1 MENYIVSARKYRPM
15 TFDTVVGQH
24 ALTTTLKNAVK
35 SGKLAHAYLF
45 CGPRGVGKTTCAR
58 IFAKAINCMN
68 PTAEGEACNECE
80 SCKAFNEQRS
90 LNIFE
95 LDAASNNSVEN
106 IKALMEQTRIPP
118 QVGRYKVFIID
129 EVHMLSLAAFD
140 AFLKPL
146 EEPPAHV
153 VFILAT
159 TEKHKILPTILSRC
173 QIYDFERMTVENTI
187 AHLKM
192 VAAKEGISYEES
204 ALALIAEKADGGMR
218 DALSIF
224 DQAASFCQGNITYDK
239 VLEDLNELDA
249 DNYFRMVDLAM
260 ENKVSDLMI
269 LLNSIIEK
277 GFDGGNVV
285 TGLASHIR
293 NVLMSKDEST
303 LKLLETSKEQTAK
316 FKAQAQKCPTRFLY
330 QALKVLNQCDVCY
343 KQSSNKRLLVE
354 LTLIE
359 VAQLTQPDDGVS
371 AGRGPKRLKILF
383 KRLIDS
389 HNQAAAQVAAG
400 ERPLVRKAKAAAAE
414 GDGVQASHNATATT
428 PSGNA
433 VTATAATATATAA
446 HGAAATN
453 AAIGGHGMGAATAT
467 MGAASR
473 PAGATAGAAGATA
486 GAVGSASGATAS
498 PQPAAGMPRLKLG
511 SLGMT
516 FAGLKHKEEEV
527 KQAEEEEIKNK
538 EEATEFTDDQLSLEW
553 LRMCNR
559 MPSQMTGLAQ
569 RMKNIQPTIL
579 SYPNIEILVDNKLL
593 LDQLG
598 AIKGRIRASL
608 AAGLHNGSIT
618 VSLRLA
624 KQNEIKPLLTK
635 KQIFDKMKKDYKPF
649 ALLVDGLGLEL
660 G

>member
-129 EVHMLSLAAFD
+129 EVHMLSSAAFN
-140 AFLKPL
+140 AFLKTL

-192 VAAKEGISYEES
+192 VAEKEGISYEES

-224 DQAASFCQGNITYDK
+224 DQAASFCLGNITYDK

-260 ENKVSDLMI
+260 ENKVSDLML

-303 LKLLETSKEQTAK
+303 LKLLETSKEQTEK

-400 ERPLVRKAKAAAAE
+400 EKPLVRKAKTAVAE
-414 GDGVQASHNATATT
+414 GDGAQASHNATATT

-433 VTATAATATATAA
+433 VTATSTAA

-453 AAIGGHGMGAATAT
+453 AAMGGSGMGAATAT
-467 MGAASR
+467 MGAASGT
-473 PAGATAGAAGATA
+473 AEATARTA
-486 GAVGSASGATAS
+486 GAVGATAGSIGSASGAAAS

-538 EEATEFTDDQLSLEW
+538 GEATEFTEDQLSLEW

-569 RMKNIQPTIL
+569 RMKNIQPTII

-624 KQNEIKPLLTK
+624 KQNEIKPVLTK